1 MAMTDALVVTTV
13 SSDADLISAV
23 RSGHADAYGIL
34 YERHADSACR
44 LARRISQAAA
54 DVDDVV
60 AETFSRVLATI
71 RRGAGPTAA
80 FRPYLLT
87 AVRRIAVEHVR
98 GQRTQV
104 PTDDAALPDPGE
116 PFTDPAEAS
125 LERSILARA
134 FFSLPERWSAV
145 LWHTEIEQ
153 ARPAEVA
160 LLLGISPNSVAA
172 LRYRARE
179 GLRQAYLQMHLSD
192 RARAECRPFA
202 GKLGGYVRGAL
213 SRRDARQV
221 SAHLRQCADCRS
233 AHAEVSSVNDT
244 MRGLLAPVILGGQAA
259 AYLAHGGGYAAAA
272 AAGFR
277 IGLRWLR
284 TLLLHRPVLPVAA
297 GVAVAAVA
305 VSTVTL
311 VYPHP
316 PRTPSRL
323 GAGPGGTSGPVAR
336 AGSRGAAQPNGPGGT
351 GRTGPPGGSP
361 APSPTASAKPSPT
374 ATATPSPTTSLTV
387 GAGVAAKL
395 GVSVTVNGLLNL
407 GLTDVVAVRVS
418 DQGTAATG
426 GITTSLALP
435 AGITLLG
442 LGAGSSGWS
451 CSGGTCTHGPI
462 AAGADA
468 TVSFRILVASL
479 ESCGE
484 PIGAS
489 AVSGALSATGLSA
502 AKVGCGLL

>member
-1 MAMTDALVVTTV
+1 MAMTDALVVTTA

-23 RSGHADAYGIL
+23 RSGDADAYGIL
-34 YERHADSACR
+34 YQRHADSARR
-44 LARRISQAAA
+44 LARQISQRAA
-54 DVDDVV
+54 DIDDVV

-71 RRGAGPTAA
+71 RRGAGPSAA

-87 AVRRIAVEHVR
+87 AVRRVAVDHVR
-98 GQRTQV
+98 GQRSQV

-125 LERSILARA
+125 LERSIVARA
-134 FFSLPERWSAV
+134 FFSLPDRWSAV

-192 RARAECRPFA
+192 RARDECLPFA

-221 SAHLRQCADCRS
+221 SAHLRKCADCRS
-233 AHAEVSSVNDT
+233 AHAEVSCVNDT
-244 MRGLLAPVILGGQAA
+244 IRGLLAPAVLGGHAA
-259 AYLAHGGGYAAAA
+259 AYLAHGGSYAATA

-277 IGLRWLR
+277 VGLRWLR
-284 TLLLHRPVLPVAA
+284 TLLVHRPVLPVAA
-297 GVAVAAVA
+297 GVAMAAVA
-305 VSTVTL
+305 VPTATL
-311 VYPHP
+311 VYPHL
-316 PRTPSRL
+316 PRTPTRL

-336 AGSRGAAQPNGPGGT
+336 AGRRGTAQPHAPGGT
-351 GRTGPPGGSP
+351 GRAGPPAGSP
-361 APSPTASAKPSPT
+361 TPSPTASARPSPT
-374 ATATPSPTTSLTV
+374 ATATPSPTAPLTI
-387 GAGVAAKL
+387 GANAAAKL

-407 GLTDVVAVRVS
+407 GVTDTVAVRVS

-426 GITTSLALP
+426 GITASLALP

-442 LGAGSSGWS
+442 LGADSSGWS
-451 CSGGTCTHGPI
+451 CSGSTCTHGPV
-462 AAGADA
+462 AAGATA

-479 ESCGE
+479 ESCGA
-484 PIGAS
+484 PVAAS
-489 AVSGALSATGLSA
+489 AVSGTLSATGQSA
-502 AKVGCGLL
+502 ATVGCRLL